1 MTLEE
6 LMICTGAK
14 KEHAERFLKP
24 IEEAMG
30 LYGIDT
36 PQRQA
41 GFLSQ
46 IGHES
51 GGLSILTENLNYRVE
66 ALMSMF
72 GRHRISEADCKKY
85 GRTKDQPADQER
97 IANLIYG
104 GDWGVK
110 NLGNTEP
117 GDGWKYRGRGLKQLT
132 GRDNYKRCGQA
143 LGVTLVDDPDRLTEP
158 VVAALSAGWFWQAK
172 GLNLF
177 ADEGDVEG
185 MTKRINGGTIGLENR
200 LALYKSAIEALRN

>member
-6 LMICTGAK
+6 LMTCTGAK

-24 IEEAMG
+24 LLDAME
-30 LYGIDT
+30 LYSIDT
-36 PQRQA
+36 PGRQA

-51 GGLSILTENLNYRVE
+51 AGLGVLTENLNYRVE
-66 ALMSMF
+66 ALMSVF

-97 IANLIYG
+97 IANLVYG
-104 GDWGVK
+104 GDWGSK

-132 GRDNYKRCGQA
+132 GRDNYRRCGQA
-143 LGVTLVDDPDRLTEP
+143 LGIALLDEPDRLVDP
-158 VVAALSAGWFWQAK
+158 VVAALSAAWFWQSRS
-172 GLNLF
+172 LSEL
-177 ADEGDVEG
+177 ADNGDVEG
-185 MTKRINGGTIGLENR
+185 MTRRINGGLLGLDNR
-200 LALYKSAIEALRN
+200 KALYQAALAVLKG

>member
-1 MTLEE
+1 MTLED

-24 IEEAMG
+24 IEEAMD

-143 LGVTLVDDPDRLTEP
+143 LGVTLVDDPEVARKLLIRFPLSSRVSNAMMPARVVP
-158 VVAALSAGWFWQAK
+158 VLSIAR
-172 GLNLF
+172 N
-177 ADEGDVEG
+177 
-185 MTKRINGGTIGLENR
+185 
-200 LALYKSAIEALRN
+200 LALAPLPLPTPSR